1 MILNGDFLSDDDDDD
16 DDDYG
21 DDDDFNNDNKNI
33 HIFFL
38 QIEIF

>member
-1 MILNGDFLSDDDDDD
+1 MILNGDFLSDDDDD